1 MIDANRDATRPSHA
15 PADHPKVPR
24 ARTGVLLANLGTP
37 DDYSYWPMRRYLNE
51 FLSDRRVVDYAP
63 WKWQPLLQLII
74 LTKRPFTSGANYKS
88 IWNHDK
94 GESPLMTITKDQT
107 AKIAA
112 RMKARYGD
120 SVIVDFSMRY
130 GNPSTKSKVQALVE
144 AGGDGFLL
152 HVDSGQAHVHGD
164 IDAARHALMDLL
176 DARQVWYGLSLTLY
190 EGEEHDLPRIMR
202 DCARHPFFDGA
213 LVTLALDFE
222 HAFDPPQDRLREP
235 QMAQVASAMQAK
247 LDVLPAAYLPSNL
260 DRDEVCWLMWFYWIN
275 VETGR
280 TAALSPALNRLTK
293 SAWRRTHD
301 TEFFGQTLGA
311 GQRKP
316 GHTARLLVATALA
329 EGALH
334 PGRVGHFA
342 QVGKRGDRGRNLRFH
357 YVVVQ
362 QAPRVDPDSGRLQ
375 ICWQC
380 PDATIRNGLLTPVC
394 IAGRI
399 NPMGGRPATAP
410 RALVEEVFAHLG
422 EAPPPQPAP
431 PESAAPPSAAS

>member
-1 MIDANRDATRPSHA
+1 M
-15 PADHPKVPR
+15 KVQALPN
-24 ARTGVLLANLGTP
+24 G
-37 DDYSYWPMRRYLNE
+37 
-51 FLSDRRVVDYAP
+51 
-63 WKWQPLLQLII
+63 LQLRPQVLSGRDTPHVTLETNTSCNIRCSSCYVSEAPMVKPAAQVVAE
-74 LTKRPFTSGANYKS
+74 LDLALGKRRLETVSLLG
-88 IWNHDK
+88 
-94 GESPLMTITKDQT
+94 GEPTLHPHLVDIVR
-107 AKIAA
+107 AV
-112 RMKARYGD
+112 KARGLLCQVLTNGVRFLYEERLD
-120 SVIVDFSMRY
+120 LLD
-130 GNPSTKSKVQALVE
+130 ALVE
-144 AGGDGFLL
+144 AGVDRFLL

-422 EAPPPQPAP
+422 EAPPPEPAP